1 MLVRS
6 DMGLTRLLTGLYNL
20 PKLQELV
27 LAVAIAKIMVLHID
41 IERQKIV
48 CVKICYVPAT
58 SARLPRLLFMQP
70 KTVLMKQTRQ
80 AVYPIK
86 QSIYIDVYCAS
97 RQTQNK

>member
-6 DMGLTRLLTGLYNL
+6 DTELTRLLTGLYNL

-27 LAVAIAKIMVLHID
+27 LAVATAKIMVLHID

-48 CVKICYVPAT
+48 CVRFVMCLLLVPGFQ
-58 SARLPRLLFMQP
+58 SFFFMQP

-80 AVYPIK
+80 AVYAIK
-86 QSIYIDVYCAS
+86 QSIYLDAYCAS